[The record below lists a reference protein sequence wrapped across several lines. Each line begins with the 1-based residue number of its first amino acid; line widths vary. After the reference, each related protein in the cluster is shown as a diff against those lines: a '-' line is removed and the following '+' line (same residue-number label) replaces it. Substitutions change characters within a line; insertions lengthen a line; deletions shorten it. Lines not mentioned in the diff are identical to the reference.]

1 MLAVSSTS
9 FVRALVVLA
18 ATTIAQAATDA
29 AYSYDL
35 SKATGPQFWAQLD
48 IPDNQCGGD
57 SNSPI
62 NVERKSECDRIEDY
76 TLVVSSRVRTV
87 RSSL

>member
-57 SNSPI
+57 SNSP
-62 NVERKSECDRIEDY
+62 NNKDHFLSTSKRRAKTGMERDDIY
-76 TLVVSSRVRTV
+76 NLNLVQ
-87 RSSL
+87 